1 MYRSGE
7 ICKMLF
13 GSDQA
18 LLENILFWK
27 RFIDD
32 VLMLFRGT
40 QEECDALVKW
50 LNSLMPGAI
59 TFKLE
64 FSYEKVNFLDLEIYI
79 EDGQLKSSLYV
90 KPTNSQ
96 SFLDYGPPP
105 AL

>member
-1 MYRSGE
+1 
-7 ICKMLF
+7 
-13 GSDQA
+13 
-18 LLENILFWK
+18 
-27 RFIDD
+27 
-32 VLMLFRGT
+32 MLFRGT

-50 LNSLMPGAI
+50 LNSLMPGTI
-59 TFKLE
+59 KFKFE